1 MHIILM
7 PDGEGRTVSLRFGR
21 RHVALLAA
29 VLTTAFAVALF
40 AGFLAG
46 QQGMPRAIA
55 LHTNQGS
62 RLDQLALRIG
72 ELQAR
77 LARITDIGDR
87 VAKKAGVPL
96 TEQDPPPGRGGPLIT
111 GGTEERM
118 NAEALARMLDDLTR
132 QYDHESDRF
141 TLLDAELLSREA
153 LRGNFPM
160 DRPVA
165 ETGYVTSPFGVRAD
179 PFTGLMARHEGM
191 DFSDNLGAPIRAAES
206 GVVIDVRSTSDYG
219 NVVDIDHGNGLTTR
233 YGHCAKILV
242 KLGDVVKR
250 DQQIAVMGS
259 TGRSTGPHV
268 HFEVRRDGVPQN
280 PLNYLSRQL

>member
-7 PDGEGRTVSLRFGR
+7 PDREGKTISLRFGR
-21 RHVALLAA
+21 RHVALLSA
-29 VLTTAFAVALF
+29 VLTTAFGLALF

-46 QQGMPRAIA
+46 QQGKPQTVVANM
-55 LHTNQGS
+55 NQGG
-62 RLDQLALRIG
+62 RLDQLALRVG

-77 LARITDIGDR
+77 LARIANIGDR

-96 TEQDPPPGRGGPLIT
+96 TEQDPPPGRGGPLIS
-111 GGTEERM
+111 GGTDRM
-118 NAEALARMLDDLTR
+118 SAEALARMLDDLTR
-132 QYDHESDRF
+132 QYDRESDRF

-153 LRGNFPM
+153 LRGDLPM

-165 ETGYVTSPFGVRAD
+165 ESGYVTSPFGVRAD
-179 PFTGLMARHEGM
+179 PFTGQLARHEGM
-191 DFSDNLGAPIRAAES
+191 DFSDALGAPIRAAES
-206 GVVIDVRSTSDYG
+206 GVVIDVRGTSDYG

-280 PLNYLSRQL
+280 PLSYLSRRL